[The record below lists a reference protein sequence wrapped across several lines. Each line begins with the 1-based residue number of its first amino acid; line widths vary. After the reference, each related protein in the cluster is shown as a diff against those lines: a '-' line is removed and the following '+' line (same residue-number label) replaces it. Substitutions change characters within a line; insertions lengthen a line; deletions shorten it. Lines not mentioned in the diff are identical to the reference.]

1 MKAVQVVS
9 LTGPADVE
17 VREVDPP
24 TPGPHDVL
32 VEVHSVGVSFPDLL
46 LSRGEYQM
54 KPEPPFNLGVDFAG
68 VVLDPGS
75 SDFTVGQRVAGVA
88 GWGNAAEVVGELS
101 QAMEGI
107 VCARCGNSCDQ
118 PGCELPGCEH

>member
-24 TPGPHDVL
+24 TPGHDDVL

-46 LSRGEYQM
+46 LSRGADVAAT
-54 KPEPPFNLGVDFAG
+54 N
-68 VVLDPGS
+68 GS
-75 SDFTVGQRVAGVA
+75 GKTAL
-88 GWGNAAEVVGELS
+88 EL
-101 QAMEGI
+101 
-107 VCARCGNSCDQ
+107 VK
-118 PGCELPGCEH
+118 